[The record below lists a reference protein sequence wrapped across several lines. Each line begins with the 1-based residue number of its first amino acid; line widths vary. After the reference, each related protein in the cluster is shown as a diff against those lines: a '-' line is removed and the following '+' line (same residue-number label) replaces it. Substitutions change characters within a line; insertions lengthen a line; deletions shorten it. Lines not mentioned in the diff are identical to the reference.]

1 MIKKKTTLN
10 KQKLENKPEIIN
22 SNQTDKDQKKKKSSP
37 SALPPHRQASKL

>member
-22 SNQTDKDQKKKKSSP
+22 SNQTDKDQKKKKILPKCPPSP
-37 SALPPHRQASKL
+37 PPG